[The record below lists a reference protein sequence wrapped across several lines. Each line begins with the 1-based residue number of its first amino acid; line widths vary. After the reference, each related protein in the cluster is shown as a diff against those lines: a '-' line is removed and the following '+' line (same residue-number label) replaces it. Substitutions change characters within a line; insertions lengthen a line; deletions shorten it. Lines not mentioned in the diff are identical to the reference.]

1 MKHIIIIITLL
12 SSIVSNAQIVDFNNF
27 SEETMNMVMFDEM
40 NKYVKRIHHGDSLIW
55 STVVQ
60 QDVMTDNYNYLRNNS
75 YLPLQKLHNP
85 KWLTRPWNDL
95 PDTIKVKIIDDMSS
109 KYPDSTF
116 IKSKYYKEYKTYL
129 AFTYT
134 EILRLI
140 RYGSP
145 YPTVTYQDIARQ
157 CITDWNQSPPHAM
170 YMNANYK
177 NAVIVG
183 VATYFNKKGRT
194 IFISFVHVS

>member
-1 MKHIIIIITLL
+1 MKAIVITIILL
-12 SSIVSNAQIVDFNNF
+12 SSLIANAQIVDFDNF
-27 SEETMNMVMFDEM
+27 SEERMNRVMFDEM

-55 STVVQ
+55 SSVVQ
-60 QDVMTDNYNYLRNNS
+60 QDIMTDNYNFIRNNK
-75 YLPLQKLHNP
+75 YQALQKLHNQ
-85 KWLTRPWNDL
+85 KWLGRPWNDL
-95 PDTIKVKIIDDMSS
+95 PDTIRVKIIEEMS

-116 IKSKYYKEYKTYL
+116 IKNKYFKEYKTYL
-129 AFTYT
+129 EFTYT